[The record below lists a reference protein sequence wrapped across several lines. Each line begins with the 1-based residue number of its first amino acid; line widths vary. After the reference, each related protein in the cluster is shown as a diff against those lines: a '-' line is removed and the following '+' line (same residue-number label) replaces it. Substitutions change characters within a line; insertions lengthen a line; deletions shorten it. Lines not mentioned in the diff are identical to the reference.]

1 MLYAQETMEAIMSS
15 NTWIQDPFVTRRS
28 LLSISMLTVLETLAP
43 AERAVFV
50 LREFYDLRDDD
61 IAAALDR
68 RPAVVRQIAFRAREH
83 VATLSR

>member
-1 MLYAQETMEAIMSS
+1 MIS

-28 LLSISMLTVLETLAP
+28 LLSISMLTILETLAP

-50 LREFYDLRDDD
+50 LREFFDLRDDD
-61 IAAALDR
+61 IASALDR

>member
-1 MLYAQETMEAIMSS
+1 MDPGPVRHPAQPALDLDAEDAI
-15 NTWIQDPFVTRRS
+15 
-28 LLSISMLTVLETLAP
+28 LETLAP

-50 LREFYDLRDDD
+50 LREFLDLRDDD
-61 IAAALDR
+61 IASALDR